1 MNSDRTPFPKTAFEA
16 LAIAEP
22 RHWWFRA
29 RNRVILWVLKSRIG
43 KFHNFLEIGCGTGFV
58 LEGIHREY
66 PEATLSGTEFFD
78 EGLMYARKR
87 VPSATFEKLDA
98 RVMNDIERFDVI
110 GAFDV
115 VEHIDEDQQVLANLS
130 SALTKDGYLL
140 LTVPQHKWLW
150 SHADERACHV
160 RRYTRRELVDK
171 VERTGLEVQ
180 YVTSFVT
187 LLVPL
192 MWLARQRP
200 GQKKSDVNSEFNIS
214 ERTNRL
220 LEIVMKME
228 LFLLKAGMT
237 LPFGGSLLLLA
248 KRP

>member
-1 MNSDRTPFPKTAFEA
+1 MNSDRTPFPKSAFEA
-16 LAIAEP
+16 LALAEA

-29 RNRVILWVLKSRIG
+29 RNRVILWVLKSRVG
-43 KFHNFLEIGCGTGFV
+43 NVHNFLEIGCGTGFV
-58 LEGIHREY
+58 LEGIHQEY

-78 EGLMYARKR
+78 EGLMHARRR
-87 VPSATFEKLDA
+87 VPSANFERLDA
-98 RVMNDIERFDVI
+98 RAMNDTERFDVI

-115 VEHIDEDQQVLANLS
+115 VEHINEDEQVLANLFR
-130 SALTKDGYLL
+130 ALDKGGYLL

-150 SHADERACHV
+150 SDADERACHV

-171 VERTGLEVQ
+171 VERAGLEVQ

-200 GQKKSDVNSEFNIS
+200 GQKKAEVNSEFDIS

-220 LEIVMKME
+220 LEFVMKVE
-228 LFLLKAGMT
+228 LRLLKAGIT